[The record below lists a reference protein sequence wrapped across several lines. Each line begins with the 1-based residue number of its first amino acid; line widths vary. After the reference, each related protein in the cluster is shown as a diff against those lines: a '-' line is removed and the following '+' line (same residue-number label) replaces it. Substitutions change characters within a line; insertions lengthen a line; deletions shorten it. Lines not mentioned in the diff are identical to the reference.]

1 VTGKRALVSVSA
13 CAESARIRSA
23 YGRSSVGLL
32 EDLAASQL
40 PQALAD
46 LARLHPGAT
55 LEVLSTSNAAMR
67 EAYDAGRVQ
76 LVLDEIL
83 DAVVGNGDPHGL

>member
-1 VTGKRALVSVSA
+1 VTGKRAPVWVSA
-13 CAESARIRSA
+13 YAERAKIRSA
-23 YGRSSVGLL
+23 YGRNSVGSL

-46 LARLHPGAT
+46 LARLDPGAT
-55 LEVLSTSNAAMR
+55 LEVLSLPDAAMR
-67 EAYDAGRVQ
+67 EAYGAGRVR

-83 DAVVGNGDPHGL
+83 DAVVGNADPHVL